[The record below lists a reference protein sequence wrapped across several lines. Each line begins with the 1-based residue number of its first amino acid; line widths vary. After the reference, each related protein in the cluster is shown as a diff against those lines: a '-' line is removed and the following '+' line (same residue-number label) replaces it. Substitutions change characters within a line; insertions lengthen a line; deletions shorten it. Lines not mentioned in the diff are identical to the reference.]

1 MADTTKSTTS
11 SAGSSKAADAK
22 ADDGKVT
29 STVPPVDNVD
39 ESGKPTPVEGL
50 PFVEGDVAA
59 YDGRA
64 RGDELTMSDRNA
76 GASHLA
82 AFNQVPQEGALVTDP
97 PQPEPPKDANL
108 KQQDISDEKSR
119 TVEYPEARKAGHAVP
134 VEYPRDAQR

>member
-1 MADTTKSTTS
+1 MADTTKPS
-11 SAGSSKAADAK
+11 SSSSSSSSKAADSK
-22 ADDGKVT
+22 TT
-29 STVPPVDNVD
+29 STTPVTGNVD
-39 ESGKPTPVEGL
+39 ENGAPTPQEGL

-64 RGDELTMSDRNA
+64 RGDELTMSDGDA

-108 KQQDISDEKSR
+108 KVQDISDEKSR
-119 TVEYPEARKAGHAVP
+119 TVEYPEARKSGHAVP

>member
-1 MADTTKSTTS
+1 MADATKPSTGS
-11 SAGSSKAADAK
+11 SSSKAADSK
-22 ADDGKVT
+22 AASST
-29 STVPPVDNVD
+29 SSTDNVD
-39 ESGKPTPVEGL
+39 ESGKPTPQEGL

-64 RGDELTMSDRNA
+64 RGDELTMSDRDA

-97 PQPEPPKDANL
+97 PQPEPPKDSNL
-108 KQQDISDEKSR
+108 KVQDISDDKSR
-119 TVEYPEARKAGHAVP
+119 TVEYPEARKSGHAVP